1 MDDSAKRVEAVI
13 DDVRAVDLGD
23 SRLNFRARQIVSS
36 LAMKPAESFPK
47 ALATEA
53 ELEGFYRFLGNEK
66 VRPEAILAPHVAAT
80 IERAG
85 EHRTVLA
92 VHDSTEFEFHGAG
105 RADLGVVNRD
115 GNKLFAHFCL
125 VVSADGRRDP
135 LGMLR
140 TQTWVRDGQ
149 PTRSSLRKRGAK
161 QSEIDELPSEYAR
174 WQRGIDEA
182 EERVKGSAS
191 LIHVLDSEAD
201 DYSIVSKFQAAKRR
215 FVLHSCRVRKLDETG
230 SGSLPGEKLR
240 EFMARAQVRAKR
252 VVELSRRKKHPRGV
266 RTKRGE
272 ARDERTAVLV
282 FSAATIAI
290 CKSERAPKELADTAT
305 VNVISVREE
314 NAPDDMVPV
323 DWTLFTSEPIQTEE
337 QILAIVDWYRARWT
351 IEEYNKALKTGCAF
365 EKRQLE
371 SKSAIDKA
379 LALFTPVAWA
389 LLRMRTASR
398 SSEKTSILT
407 VLSPTQIIILRNQ
420 TKISLRT
427 NSSAA
432 EAYTAIARLGGH
444 IKNNGAPGWQV
455 IGRGYTELLTL
466 EVGYKIAK
474 GESCD
479 R

>member
-1 MDDSAKRVEAVI
+1 MDDAAKRVEAVV
-13 DDVRAVDLGD
+13 DEMSAVDLGD
-23 SRLNFRARQIVSS
+23 GRLNFRGRMIARR
-36 LAMKPAESFPK
+36 LATRPGESFPK

-66 VRPEAILAPHVAAT
+66 VTPEALLRPHLAAT
-80 IERAG
+80 VERAC
-85 EHRTVLA
+85 EHGTVVA
-92 VHDSTEFEFHGAG
+92 IHDTTEFEFHGEG
-105 RADLGVVNRD
+105 REDLGVVTRD

-125 VVSADGRRDP
+125 IVSADGRRDP
-135 LGMLR
+135 LGAFATR
-140 TQTWVRDGQ
+140 TWVRDGK
-149 PTRSSLRKRGAK
+149 PTRTSLRKRGARK
-161 QSEIDELPSEYAR
+161 AEIEKLPSEYDR

-182 EERVKGSAS
+182 EAQLGGRAS

-201 DYSIVSKFQAAKRR
+201 EYCIVANFRAMKRR
-215 FVLHSCRVRKLDETG
+215 FVLRSCRTRRLAEGAT
-230 SGSLPGEKLR
+230 GSLPGEKLP
-240 EFMARAQVRAKR
+240 EFMARADVRAKR
-252 VVELSRRKKHPRGV
+252 TVQLSRRKKHPRGI
-266 RTKRGE
+266 RTKRAE
-272 ARDERTAVLV
+272 ARDERGATLV
-282 FSAATIAI
+282 FSAKPVTIHR
-290 CKSERAPKELADTAT
+290 SNRAPKDLADTVT
-305 VNVISVREE
+305 VNVICVREE

-323 DWTLFTSEPIQTEE
+323 DWTLFTSEPIDTEE

-351 IEEYNKALKTGCAF
+351 IEEFNKALKTGCAF

-371 SKSAIDKA
+371 SKSTIDKA

-407 VLSPTQIIILRNQ
+407 VLSPTQIVILKDQ
-420 TKISLRT
+420 TKIPLRK
-427 NSSAA
+427 NSTAA
-432 EAYTAIARLGGH
+432 EAYVAIARLGGH

-474 GESCD
+474 NGSCD